1 MVIQEQW
8 TPELSD
14 STTDEFNDLAN
25 VYIDAFKKSFS
36 QDGTSKVGTSI
47 FSFAEVRVVGFI
59 LDDSLPLNDSSFR

>member
-25 VYIDAFKKSFS
+25 VYINAFKKSFS
-36 QDGTSKVGTSI
+36 QDGTSEVGTST
-47 FSFAEVRVVGFI
+47 FSFAEVRVVSFI
-59 LDDSLPLNDSSFR
+59 LDDSLPLNDPSFR